1 MSILTRLSRYA
12 TDYRARRRQ
21 AQTYAHVTSLPREI
35 QKDIGW
41 PDAYRP
47 SRQTGRGRSG

>member
-1 MSILTRLSRYA
+1 MSLFDTLTRF
-12 TDYRARRRQ
+12 ARDLRTRRME
-21 AQTYAHVTSLPREI
+21 ARTRNYINGLPRDI